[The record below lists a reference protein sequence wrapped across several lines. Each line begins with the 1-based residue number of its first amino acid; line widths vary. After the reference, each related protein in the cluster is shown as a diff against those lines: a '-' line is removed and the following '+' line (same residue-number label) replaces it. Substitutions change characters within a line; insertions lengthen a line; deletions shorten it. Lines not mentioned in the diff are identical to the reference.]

1 MPEKDRDLLLHFYED
16 MLRLR
21 FFEEK
26 IQNDMLPRHLFRG
39 SCHLYIGQEAIGV
52 GVLHA
57 LRDDDYLISTH
68 RGHGHA
74 LLRGVDPYAMFAE
87 ILGRSTGTCGGF
99 GGSMHISDR
108 ARNFLGEDPVI
119 GSNSPIAAGVALAA
133 KLSGSGGPEGSPGDR
148 VVANFFGE
156 GALNS
161 GAFHEAAN
169 MAALWGLPVLFLCE
183 NNRYAIS
190 VPVEESSARLDLE
203 NRACSYGIAGRR
215 INGQDVRAV
224 YDAALA
230 AVAETREHSVPSFLV
245 FDTYRFVG
253 HHTADKQT
261 YRSHGEPVE
270 EFRQRDPVHLL
281 EKSMIDDH
289 TVDIPTTIEYR
300 DRVHAE
306 IDDAYARALEAPWP
320 PPENALLN
328 VYSDGGEA

>member
-1 MPEKDRDLLLHFYED
+1 
-16 MLRLR
+16 MLRIR

-26 IQNDMLPRHLFRG
+26 IQNDMLPRRLFRG
-39 SCHLYIGQEAIGV
+39 STPTSTSARRPSAS

-57 LRDDDYLISTH
+57 LRDDDYVISTH

-87 ILGRSTGTCGGF
+87 ILGRSTGICRGY

-133 KLSGSGGPEGSPGDR
+133 RLSGSDR

-203 NRACSYGIAGRR
+203 NRACSYGLAGRR
-215 INGQDVRAV
+215 VNGQDVMAV
-224 YDAALA
+224 YEAARQ

-253 HHTADKQT
+253 HHTADKLT
-261 YRSHGEPVE
+261 YRSAEEPVE

-300 DRVHAE
+300 DRIHAE
-306 IDDAYARALEAPWP
+306 IDDAYARALDAPWP

-328 VYSDGGEA
+328 VYAQGSAREAEA

>member
-1 MPEKDRDLLLHFYED
+1 MMSTKDRRLLLHFYED
-16 MLRLR
+16 MLRIR

-26 IQNDMLPRHLFRG
+26 VLHVMLPRRLFRG
-39 SCHLYIGQEAIGV
+39 SCHLYIGQEAVGV
-52 GVLHA
+52 GVMHA
-57 LRDDDYLISTH
+57 LRDDDYVISTH

-74 LLRGVDPYAMFAE
+74 LLRGVDPFAMFSE
-87 ILGRSTGTCGGF
+87 IMGRATGCCGGF

-108 ARNFLGEDPVI
+108 ARSFIGEDPVI
-119 GSNSPIAAGVALAA
+119 GSNAPIAAGLALAV
-133 KLSGSGGPEGSPGDR
+133 KLGGSDR

-156 GALNS
+156 GALNA

-169 MAALWGLPVLFLCE
+169 MAALWKLPVLFLCE

-203 NRACSYGIAGRR
+203 NRACGYGLAGRR
-215 INGQDVRAV
+215 IDGQDVMAV
-224 YDAALA
+224 YEAARQA
-230 AVAETREHSVPSFLV
+230 AAETREQSGPGFLV

-261 YRSHGEPVE
+261 YRPSTEPVE
-270 EFRQRDPVHLL
+270 EFRKRDPVHLL

-300 DRVHAE
+300 DRVQRE
-306 IDDAYARALEAPWP
+306 IDDAFERAVQAPWP
-320 PPENALLN
+320 PPEDALRH
-328 VYSDGGEA
+328 VYAEGGEAR